1 MVELQSIFMSKS
13 KNLSLLL
20 SDNHLTEHVAGTE
33 EILKADLVRIPPE
46 NEFLHIF
53 EVHQGLSDQRCH
65 LQIRKSAI
73 RPITKESLTA
83 LAGRCKP
90 CDLLDPF
97 AQVTM
102 ISCVH
107 DSGSN
112 AEGTKPV
119 G

>member
-53 EVHQGLSDQRCH
+53 FKVCQANIAIC
-65 LQIRKSAI
+65 KSANHKGI
-73 RPITKESLTA
+73 SHRP
-83 LAGRCKP
+83 GRK
-90 CDLLDPF
+90 
-97 AQVTM
+97 M
-102 ISCVH
+102 
-107 DSGSN
+107 
-112 AEGTKPV
+112 
-119 G
+119 